1 MKIKFLL
8 LIFLVAFA
16 IAPFL
21 VSSTT
26 EYAYAESEIEEN
38 LKKEINENL
47 DSLVGDNIDEYFK
60 NLEGSLGYTLK
71 DFAKAIINGEIK
83 VSAENIL
90 NVIFSA
96 VKNGFKGS
104 IASVL
109 SILTLAILSSLSK
122 TITAGFKKD
131 GIENIIHFAIYGAI
145 LCTLGIS
152 LGSVVKS
159 TYEALN
165 EINKILDGIFP
176 IFATLV
182 TALGGASGASLL
194 QPSTL
199 LLSNLVIKMILNLIL
214 PVFCAIIVLTFV
226 GNMSDTVKLDKFSKT
241 LKSSVNWVLGIT
253 FSLLTTFTSL
263 QGLVGASFDSI
274 TIKSAKFALSTYVP
288 ILGGYLSEGFDIVMA
303 GCILVKNALGLA
315 TFLIL
320 IGVILTPIIKI
331 LLLSLSLKMVSSIVE
346 PLGENK
352 VSNLLYDTAGHLN
365 ILVACIGGVAF
376 LIFILLSITIG
387 AFNGGIV

>member
-8 LIFLVAFA
+8 LIFLVAFS

-83 VSAENIL
+83 VSAENLL

-182 TALGGASGASLL
+182 TALGGAGGASLL

-214 PVFCAIIVLTFV
+214 PVFCAIIVFTFV

-303 GCILVKNALGLA
+303 SCILVKNALGLT

>member
-83 VSAENIL
+83 VSAENLL
-90 NVIFSA
+90 NIIFSA

-320 IGVILTPIIKI
+320 IGVILTPIVKI

>member
-83 VSAENIL
+83 VSAENLL

-288 ILGGYLSEGFDIVMA
+288 TLGGYLSEGFDIVMA
-303 GCILVKNALGLA
+303 GCILVKNALGLT

>member
-182 TALGGASGASLL
+182 TALGGAGGASLL

-303 GCILVKNALGLA
+303 SCILVKNALGLA

>member
-109 SILTLAILSSLSK
+109 SILTLAILSSLS
-122 TITAGFKKD
+122 
-131 GIENIIHFAIYGAI
+131 
-145 LCTLGIS
+145 
-152 LGSVVKS
+152 
-159 TYEALN
+159 
-165 EINKILDGIFP
+165 
-176 IFATLV
+176 
-182 TALGGASGASLL
+182 
-194 QPSTL
+194 
-199 LLSNLVIKMILNLIL
+199 
-214 PVFCAIIVLTFV
+214 
-226 GNMSDTVKLDKFSKT
+226 
-241 LKSSVNWVLGIT
+241 
-253 FSLLTTFTSL
+253 
-263 QGLVGASFDSI
+263 
-274 TIKSAKFALSTYVP
+274 
-288 ILGGYLSEGFDIVMA
+288 
-303 GCILVKNALGLA
+303 
-315 TFLIL
+315 
-320 IGVILTPIIKI
+320 
-331 LLLSLSLKMVSSIVE
+331 
-346 PLGENK
+346 
-352 VSNLLYDTAGHLN
+352 
-365 ILVACIGGVAF
+365 
-376 LIFILLSITIG
+376 
-387 AFNGGIV
+387 